1 MRFVKFQACLLCFV
15 LLAAA
20 APAALDQSPAPS
32 MAQYPL
38 PADTPASLL
47 REDGAAGLEL
57 WKTLLGQ
64 FWIPKPGVYV
74 IKHLQWEQV
83 VQKVYHHPQVH
94 VGAGDVVIDCGA
106 HIGGFTRVA
115 LDAGAHLVV
124 AVEPER
130 SNAESFRRNLA
141 AEMKSGRVKL
151 VQKGVWD
158 TSGKLSLNLSDVG
171 DSHSMVVPQ
180 KGEKKEAIEVITLDA
195 LAAELH
201 LPRVDFI
208 KMDIEGAERNALGG
222 AKKLLKRWR
231 PRLAISSYHLKGDPA
246 VLSGLVWDSHPDY
259 LITSKDLVQMPG
271 RGFVPKVLFFY

>member
-1 MRFVKFQACLLCFV
+1 MRFVKFRACLLCSV

-20 APAALDQSPAPS
+20 APVASGQSQVPPKAR
-32 MAQYPL
+32 YPL
-38 PADTPASLL
+38 PTDTPASLL

-57 WKTLLGQ
+57 WETMLGQ
-64 FWIPKPGVYV
+64 LWIPKPGVYV

-171 DSHSMVVPQ
+171 DSHSAVVPQ
-180 KGEKKEAIEVITLDA
+180 KGDKSETIDVITLDE
-195 LAAELH
+195 LVAELH
-201 LPRVDFI
+201 LQRVDFI
-208 KMDIEGAERNALGG
+208 KMDIEGAERNALRG
-222 AKKLLKRWR
+222 AKQILKRWR

-246 VLSGLVWDSHPDY
+246 ALSGLVWDSHPDY